1 MNVLHFGIR
10 SANLH
15 FVSTS
20 AESGAADHRA
30 SKREET
36 ARRIMVSAQRLA
48 TEHGLDGFTMDELAA
63 ASGVSRRTLF
73 NYYPSKVDACLG
85 PPIEVPA
92 SAMEAFASGGPTGD
106 LGADLEHLA
115 REVLGIEEPTREEMV
130 LHRQLFQNPRLVEA
144 LHDRFAELAVDLE
157 GAVRAR
163 GGEQIDQEGAL
174 LLIRVL
180 LVVFDTAIDASIAGD
195 DTPLSDLF
203 SRHFGTLRRLLA

>member
-1 MNVLHFGIR
+1 ML
-10 SANLH
+10 
-15 FVSTS
+15 
-20 AESGAADHRA
+20 
-30 SKREET
+30 
-36 ARRIMVSAQRLA
+36 SAQRLA
-48 TEHGLDGFTMDELAA
+48 TEHGLDGFTMDELAEA
-63 ASGVSRRTLF
+63 AGVARRTLF

-92 SAMEAFASGGPTGD
+92 EAMTAFASGGPTGN

-115 REVLGIEEPTREEMV
+115 REVLAIEQPTREEMV
-130 LHRQLFQNPRLVEA
+130 LHRRLFQIPRLVEA
-144 LHDRFAELAVDLE
+144 VHDRFAELAVDLQE
-157 GAVRAR
+157 AVRAR

-203 SRHFGTLRRLLA
+203 SRHFGTVRRLLA

>member
-1 MNVLHFGIR
+1 M
-10 SANLH
+10 
-15 FVSTS
+15 STS
-20 AESGAADHRA
+20 AESGAVDHRT

-36 ARRIMVSAQRLA
+36 ARRIMLSAQRLA
-48 TEHGLDGFTMDELAA
+48 TEHGLDGFTMDELAEA
-63 ASGVSRRTLF
+63 AGVARRTLF

-92 SAMEAFASGGPTGD
+92 EAMTAFASGGPTGN

-115 REVLGIEEPTREEMV
+115 REVLAIEQPTREEMV
-130 LHRQLFQNPRLVEA
+130 LHRRLFQIPRLVEA
-144 LHDRFAELAVDLE
+144 VHDRFAELAVDLQE
-157 GAVRAR
+157 AVRAR

-203 SRHFGTLRRLLA
+203 SRHFGTVRRLLA

>member
-1 MNVLHFGIR
+1 MR

-20 AESGAADHRA
+20 AESGAVDHRT

-36 ARRIMVSAQRLA
+36 ARRIMLSAQRLA
-48 TEHGLDGFTMDELAA
+48 TEHGLDGFTMDELAEA
-63 ASGVSRRTLF
+63 AGVARRTLF
-73 NYYPSKVDACLG
+73 NYYPSKVDAYLG

-92 SAMEAFASGGPTGD
+92 EAMAAFASGGPTGN

-115 REVLGIEEPTREEMV
+115 REVLAIEQPTREEMV
-130 LHRQLFQNPRLVEA
+130 LHRRLFQIPRLVEA
-144 LHDRFAELAVDLE
+144 VHDRFAELAVDLQE
-157 GAVRAR
+157 AVRAR
-163 GGEQIDQEGAL
+163 GGEQLDQEGAL

-195 DTPLSDLF
+195 DTPLPDLF
-203 SRHFGTLRRLLA
+203 SRHFGILRRLLA

>member
-1 MNVLHFGIR
+1 M
-10 SANLH
+10 
-15 FVSTS
+15 STS
-20 AESGAADHRA
+20 AESGAVDHRT

-36 ARRIMVSAQRLA
+36 ARRIMLSALRLA
-48 TEHGLDGFTMDELAA
+48 TEHGLDGFTMDELAEA
-63 ASGVSRRTLF
+63 AGVARRTLF

-92 SAMEAFASGGPTGD
+92 EAMTAFASGGPTGN

-115 REVLGIEEPTREEMV
+115 REVLAIEQPTREEMV
-130 LHRQLFQNPRLVEA
+130 LHRRLFQIPRLVEA
-144 LHDRFAELAVDLE
+144 VHDRFAELAVDLQE
-157 GAVRAR
+157 AVRAR

-203 SRHFGTLRRLLA
+203 SRHFGTVRRLLA